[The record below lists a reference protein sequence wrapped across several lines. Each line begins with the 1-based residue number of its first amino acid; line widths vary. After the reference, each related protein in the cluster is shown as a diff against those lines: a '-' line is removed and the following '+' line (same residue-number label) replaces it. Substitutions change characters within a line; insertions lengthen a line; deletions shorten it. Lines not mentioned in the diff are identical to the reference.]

1 MPSCDVNVVKPVT
14 KLVNVFTPEFLIN
27 RSLKKWIYEITPSR
41 HRRLF
46 LIKVYDN
53 INQYD
58 IHSVQYELRIFLLKS
73 HRWYKK
79 LFDANKVL
87 NMTT

>member
-1 MPSCDVNVVKPVT
+1 MSSCDVNVVKPVT

-27 RSLKKWIYEITPSR
+27 RSLKKKSVIHQWIYEITPSR

-79 LFDANKVL
+79 LFDAN
-87 NMTT
+87 